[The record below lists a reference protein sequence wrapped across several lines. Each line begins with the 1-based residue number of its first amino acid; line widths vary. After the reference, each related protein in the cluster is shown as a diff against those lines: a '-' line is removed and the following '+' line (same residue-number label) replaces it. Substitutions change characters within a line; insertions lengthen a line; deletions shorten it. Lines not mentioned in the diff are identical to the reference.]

1 MSVLGAIFLILRG
14 LLRSRTALPLENL
27 ALRSSW
33 RCCGGQPGAAQTAA
47 SGPAVLGSPEALYC
61 TDWRSH
67 LILPLD
73 PQKAQALPSVPRF
86 IAGTVHIKGQGTLDL
101 YV

>member
-27 ALRSSW
+27 ALRQQLAVL
-33 RCCGGQPGAAQTAA
+33 RRTTRR
-47 SGPAVLGSPEALYC
+47 GPKAVLGSPEALYC